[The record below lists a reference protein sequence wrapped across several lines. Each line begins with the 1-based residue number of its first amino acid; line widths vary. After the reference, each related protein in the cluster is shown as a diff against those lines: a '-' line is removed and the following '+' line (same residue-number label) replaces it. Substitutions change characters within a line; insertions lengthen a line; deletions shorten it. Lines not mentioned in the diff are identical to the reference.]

1 MKPRCL
7 KNTAMRSLPAY
18 TGEKAVET
26 ANADPDISLI
36 LMDIDL
42 GKGAMDGT
50 EAAAII
56 LKDRDIPV
64 VFLSSHTEPEVV
76 EKTEKITS
84 YGYVVKN
91 SGATVLDASIKMAFK
106 LFEAKNEAKKHEEAL
121 RESEATIRK
130 RLKAITEPEGDIDTL
145 ELADIIDVE
154 ELQLLMEDT
163 FKVAKVGGAI
173 LDVSGNILVCTTME
187 DICREFHRVHP
198 DTAKNCLESDL
209 ALATGVPAGTFKA
222 YRCKNNMWDMVTPL
236 EIGGKHLGNIYIG
249 QFFFAEED
257 VDYEVFRKQ
266 ARQHGFDETAYIAA
280 LDRVPRLKREAV
292 DRAMTFYSRLA
303 RMISSLS
310 YTTIKLSRNIVQHKQ
325 AEERLKENEEK
336 FKTFVENA
344 NDIIY
349 QLTPEGVFTYVSP
362 NWTEILGYRQEESY
376 RRESGKICTPR

>member
-1 MKPRCL
+1 M
-7 KNTAMRSLPAY
+7 
-18 TGEKAVET
+18 
-26 ANADPDISLI
+26 
-36 LMDIDL
+36 
-42 GKGAMDGT
+42 
-50 EAAAII
+50 
-56 LKDRDIPV
+56 
-64 VFLSSHTEPEVV
+64 
-76 EKTEKITS
+76 
-84 YGYVVKN
+84 
-91 SGATVLDASIKMAFK
+91 
-106 LFEAKNEAKKHEEAL
+106 
-121 RESEATIRK
+121 
-130 RLKAITEPEGDIDTL
+130 
-145 ELADIIDVE
+145 
-154 ELQLLMEDT
+154 
-163 FKVAKVGGAI
+163 
-173 LDVSGNILVCTTME
+173 VCTTME

-209 ALATGVPAGTFKA
+209 ALASGVPAGTFKA

-236 EIGGKHLGNIYIG
+236 EIGGKHLGNIYVG

-292 DRAMTFYSRLA
+292 DRAITFYSRLA

-362 NWTEILGYRQEESY
+362 NWTEILGYRQEKVIGEKVEIFVHPDDLHRCIDFLNKVLATGEKQSGVEY
-376 RRESGKICTPR
+376 RVKHKTWYVAVAQFKWSANKR